1 MFGGVIAA
9 VLCIWFYQTA
19 TRIHLNPL
27 AWIIGALIVFYGV
40 RYAWTFAVLKPL
52 MGVGFK
58 SHTMLT
64 GVMIEL
70 SGALLGMAVAAVFR
84 SKVMLKQGR

>member
-27 AWIIGALIVFYGV
+27 QWVIGALIVFYGV

-52 MGVGFK
+52 MGIHFK
-58 SHTMLT
+58 NHTMLT

-70 SGALLGMAVAAVFR
+70 SGALIGAVVAALFR
-84 SKVMLKQGR
+84 TKVMLKQAR